1 MIILKL
7 HCLVKFALSIRAIPA
22 FDIAEEEVKVLI
34 AFTFAFTFSTE
45 NLEFGHCICR
55 LHDFSKVIQFPSFL
69 WFWYCAR
76 APVPTPSV
84 TDISDELSCLLIQKG
99 FRGLQPLPYLVRPMV

>member
-7 HCLVKFALSIRAIPA
+7 HCQVKFALSIRAIPA
-22 FDIAEEEVKVLI
+22 FGISEEEVKVLI
-34 AFTFAFTFSTE
+34 EKRKLSRVHVLPKTLNLVIAFADCMT
-45 NLEFGHCICR
+45 
-55 LHDFSKVIQFPSFL
+55 FSKVIQFPSFL

-84 TDISDELSCLLIQKG
+84 DK
-99 FRGLQPLPYLVRPMV
+99 